1 MTDSPE
7 ELSSDLEWMILSGQA
22 EERLLIHTLVREY
35 YPQLY
40 RLNQALLLNSKSAEN
55 FALETL
61 TSIMLESHNFSG
73 RGSLNAWIFSYAAVG
88 IKQNHKLLREG
99 GKTNQELTETSTN
112 DVESKVEAQSEV
124 ERKLWQIV
132 DRLDLLSQIILMTR
146 SICELKS
153 SDLAYILRQP
163 EWKINDQLEEIIKQL
178 SEELQ
183 RNTCGRN
190 DFPEKIKTSII
201 SQSLQKRWSLYDLSE
216 SEVVRLSQQL
226 ETLLI
231 ARRRDRKKK
240 TGIKE
245 LLLVTMVS
253 VLVVLGLRTANQLF
267 PDNQYFIGN
276 EATVT
281 AYSDLLHQGKQTDQP
296 RNISEDIWG
305 SQLIPTTDKPILP
318 KPPLT
323 IHSDSETIRERIRM
337 SSMIWST
344 VWEEGQVIFYGPE
357 DYSGPANARRYQQW
371 VSQDVAGMVMSG
383 PMDGHLDTL
392 SILFNTVDDSGI
404 IVANKLG
411 DQVGREFQWSVL
423 AGRFSELAEITGNNS
438 TQNRLD
444 RKTRFE
450 IVGIERLADRE
461 VLAVDQINDIGIR
474 DARLWID
481 TITGKLLREQQF
493 KGDENQALLREAK
506 ILNIY
511 YDIDF
516 TDDLL
521 MQLESTRRFPPL
533 EISNRPVLQP
543 SSWKLPF
550 ANIPDIRPVFVK
562 IQAPEKF
569 DPSNRRLVF
578 RWLGRFEADGVYPGV
593 TELYADGI
601 YLGDVEI
608 NHPMGVLHC
617 QRSPDGMLIV
627 FKETASGTSLT
638 EPVRWFHLSNPSE
651 LHSSLSV
658 TVVRS
663 FSIAPD
669 SRHLA
674 VFGVGTPPPKG
685 FKSTRGIF
693 ILDTNTGERVH
704 AIEANVDILFGW
716 SPIGDYLGGLKFHG
730 SRADI
735 LSPVSLL
742 AFNVETGDIIEGKIL
757 SRDFSM
763 AAGQV
768 IEFEFSELNWRG
780 VVNPRLGGM
789 EPCIHP

>member
-1 MTDSPE
+1 
-7 ELSSDLEWMILSGQA
+7 
-22 EERLLIHTLVREY
+22 
-35 YPQLY
+35 
-40 RLNQALLLNSKSAEN
+40 
-55 FALETL
+55 
-61 TSIMLESHNFSG
+61 
-73 RGSLNAWIFSYAAVG
+73 
-88 IKQNHKLLREG
+88 
-99 GKTNQELTETSTN
+99 
-112 DVESKVEAQSEV
+112 
-124 ERKLWQIV
+124 
-132 DRLDLLSQIILMTR
+132 
-146 SICELKS
+146 
-153 SDLAYILRQP
+153 
-163 EWKINDQLEEIIKQL
+163 
-178 SEELQ
+178 
-183 RNTCGRN
+183 
-190 DFPEKIKTSII
+190 
-201 SQSLQKRWSLYDLSE
+201 
-216 SEVVRLSQQL
+216 
-226 ETLLI
+226 
-231 ARRRDRKKK
+231 
-240 TGIKE
+240 
-245 LLLVTMVS
+245 
-253 VLVVLGLRTANQLF
+253 
-267 PDNQYFIGN
+267 
-276 EATVT
+276 
-281 AYSDLLHQGKQTDQP
+281 
-296 RNISEDIWG
+296 
-305 SQLIPTTDKPILP
+305 
-318 KPPLT
+318 
-323 IHSDSETIRERIRM
+323 
-337 SSMIWST
+337 
-344 VWEEGQVIFYGPE
+344 
-357 DYSGPANARRYQQW
+357 
-371 VSQDVAGMVMSG
+371 
-383 PMDGHLDTL
+383 
-392 SILFNTVDDSGI
+392 
-404 IVANKLG
+404 
-411 DQVGREFQWSVL
+411 
-423 AGRFSELAEITGNNS
+423 
-438 TQNRLD
+438 
-444 RKTRFE
+444 
-450 IVGIERLADRE
+450 
-461 VLAVDQINDIGIR
+461 
-474 DARLWID
+474 
-481 TITGKLLREQQF
+481 
-493 KGDENQALLREAK
+493 
-506 ILNIY
+506 
-511 YDIDF
+511 
-516 TDDLL
+516 